1 MTGVS
6 DMCSALPCPC
16 VRMMATL
23 VHVMVV
29 VMMALPMGQ
38 GREATSC
45 LTTSETKVN
54 LQCEASEK
62 IHVIRKF
69 YKNPST
75 CPGDPTPCEYT
86 EDFPTITCNGVSQ
99 CQEEVTIFGINQ
111 TCGTR
116 SAQATVQYECITGNP
131 VNICDVTTLSRDNT
145 LYLASPTYPRG
156 SGNMKTNGTCVCDVT
171 GTMMKVSIL
180 EVYFRG
186 TGSKIT
192 GRLVVIGDTAAWT
205 SDDRVPVVYNTL
217 VINDTDNLK
226 VAFNDFEQ
234 LSQDMWIKV
243 SGSSNMTAICY
254 HGDDNITVPTFTA
267 PSSPAPTAVN
277 TTPSHN
283 NTDPDKTQLRQDFQ
297 RSIVVITVSAAIGAV
312 LVVTVII
319 VVAVMVFR
327 KEPISPGKQYVIEET
342 NSNEEMKEVEDCD
355 MPTFVMNTLM

>member
-1 MTGVS
+1 MSG
-6 DMCSALPCPC
+6 MCSALLCPC
-16 VRMMATL
+16 VKMMATL
-23 VHVMVV
+23 VHVVVV
-29 VMMALPMGQ
+29 VMMALPIGQ

-45 LTTSETKVN
+45 LTTSETKVT

-131 VNICDVTTLSRDNT
+131 INICDVTTLSRDTT

-186 TGSKIT
+186 TGIKIT

-205 SDDRVPVVYNTL
+205 TDDRVPVVYNTL

-226 VAFNDFEQ
+226 VAFNDFGQ

-254 HGDDNITVPTFTA
+254 HGDDNITVPTFTT
-267 PSSPAPTAVN
+267 PSSPAPTGQY
-277 TTPSHN
+277 TT
-283 NTDPDKTQLRQDFQ
+283 DFQ

-319 VVAVMVFR
+319 VVAVIVFR

-355 MPTFVMNTLM
+355 MPTFVMDTLM